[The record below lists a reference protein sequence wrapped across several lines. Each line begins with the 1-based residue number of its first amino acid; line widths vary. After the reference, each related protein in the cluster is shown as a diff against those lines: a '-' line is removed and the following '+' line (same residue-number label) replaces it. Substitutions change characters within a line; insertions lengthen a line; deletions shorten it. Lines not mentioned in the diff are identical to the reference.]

1 MDNYEKESELY
12 IKLQTIFITKDVRES
27 NNRYTVNCMGKSA
40 SQIREI
46 NRTLIRQ
53 IAIKEG
59 VATLTK
65 KVPEAAAYLY
75 Y

>member
-12 IKLQTIFITKDVRES
+12 IKLQTAFITKNAKES

-40 SQIREI
+40 SQIRET
-46 NRTLIRQ
+46 NRALIKQ
-53 IAIKEG
+53 LAIKEG
-59 VATLTK
+59 VATLTE